1 MKDDDQR
8 AVDLLRQLDRLPGP
22 THMEFP
28 EGFDYERAKAR
39 AEALAE
45 RLGRDFGRPCPV
57 DTVQDAAAYF
67 VVRVPREATEAGSP
81 VRVRLS
87 NYGDLASISPPSGF
101 PDRISDTIAEGTV
114 STADRLRLESAL
126 ADLEYALV
134 PHRPLKRAYD
144 GIHTGWTWVGEPNWW
159 IRFFYHL

>member
-1 MKDDDQR
+1 MNDDDQR
-8 AVDLLRQLDRLPGP
+8 ALDLLHQLDRLPGP

-28 EGFDYERAKAR
+28 EGFDYDRAKAR

-45 RLGRDFGRPCPV
+45 RLGHDFGPCRI
-57 DTVQDAAAYF
+57 DTMQDAAAYF
-67 VVRVPREATEAGSP
+67 IVCVPQEGTEASWP
-81 VRVRLS
+81 IRIWLS

-101 PDRISDTIAEGTV
+101 PDRISDTVPQDAISPT
-114 STADRLRLESAL
+114 DHLRLESAL
-126 ADLEYALV
+126 ADLEYVLV

-144 GIHTGWTWVGEPNWW
+144 GIHTDWTWVGDPTWW